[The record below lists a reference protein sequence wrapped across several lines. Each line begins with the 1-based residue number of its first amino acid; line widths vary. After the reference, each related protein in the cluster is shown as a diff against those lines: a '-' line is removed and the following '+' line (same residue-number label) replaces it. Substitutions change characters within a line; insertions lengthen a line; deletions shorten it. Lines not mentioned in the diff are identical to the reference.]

1 MILEVY
7 KRKH

>member
-1 MILEVY
+1 VY

>member
-7 KRKH
+7 CYLP